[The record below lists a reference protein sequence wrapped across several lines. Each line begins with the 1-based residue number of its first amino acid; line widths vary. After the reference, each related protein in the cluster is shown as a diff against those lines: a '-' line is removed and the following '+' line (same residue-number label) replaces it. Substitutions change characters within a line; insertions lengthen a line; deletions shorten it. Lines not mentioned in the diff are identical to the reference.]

1 MNKKAS
7 AVNDGVVN
15 ARRQFLK
22 SAAWSAV
29 AASGTVLS
37 GCIGPS
43 GDSVYPDSA
52 ATLPPLALGASR
64 ALHFAMDFPDSSPE
78 DEYTLHL
85 PRGVKVALTPHTALS
100 LATFSGNAGLAS
112 AKGAY
117 QATHYAP
124 GVQLPSNAVARV
136 HVTRRTATMAPG
148 ARQMAVVH
156 ISVPATDLQYEMDRV
171 DQLRAAMGL
180 PVRTADQQPPYA
192 LAQAYGVLASALD
205 TAVSIVYHHPELM
218 AFEKQS
224 ATTVLA
230 HINASSYIP
239 ALAMMIKRKPGSD
252 GTASSWCLQDPV
264 IDAATGLPSRDDNG
278 NIICDCKVTDEIMG
292 FVRPVLTDVLRTVK
306 ADLALQDKL
315 WSSGKGLAA
324 VPAEPPA
331 RLNAGSS
338 GYRLATSVENNW
350 RCDGVS
356 FDVSLFDASKRTIKV
371 VMDNAY
377 LRYHCVAV
385 QFKDA
390 TGQVLSLGNAEWD
403 AAFNNTGINSAIR
416 FVNQGNVKL
425 QDDKLQMLDLLAPT
439 TTVFA
444 VPVKNGSLE
453 KYLTL
458 PPQASSATLALAS
471 LGVDSWG
478 KYPWA
483 DVLGVTATAGVNY
496 GMPTL
501 FLAMAAGETEN
512 ASLIGLL
519 KSDVGLMLDFVLQL
533 YKDIKEIVVLQNP
546 NSTEEQKNTARAN
559 AFGASL
565 HFMTDIADR
574 LVKLL
579 GNRTLTPRLLA
590 WVLLKMGATQLAE
603 AVPFVG
609 WALRAVSVTATIASL
624 TETTVE
630 VLTSSAERENIIS
643 IAMDLS
649 LSMNWDL
656 DDFQWPATATQY
668 QVQVWQAGQITR
680 QTDWTNLDDAARKGT
695 IVVPLRGLSSG
706 GSCRILVIFKGA
718 HDTVVGKG
726 YAATYLLSAATL
738 AGLKQGTK
746 EFAAIPAAIVDKLAP
761 LAGNAYKTTGALVAA
776 LEFRLGTNDATTY
789 RKSIAG
795 QLANVDIPLLLDSSG
810 SSGSV
815 GVECTIQEQLVS
827 LSPRTSY
834 VHKRVLQYGGG
845 GYSWLTT
852 AQARAVARPTC
863 DNAED
868 ALCELSSITVAQRS
882 GQLGYAWRAS
892 SAGLKVCGASAAS
905 TQVYTVQNIS
915 LGPVPGAQLRSLT
928 QGGQRCGIV
937 AGAGVVYDMM
947 GPADGSGANFLLDGR
962 ADGVHVRPLNN
973 TLGSAFELNQA
984 SKSFGTFPYLP
995 TAVVW
1000 HPAGY
1005 VIGVH
1010 AAQHKISVIDVNKP
1024 AGSDGQ
1030 ARPAVQYGG
1039 LGNRAGLIMQPVC
1052 IAATLSSVFLVLE
1065 AGSGR
1070 VQAFDV
1076 RGQPYFGYAQGT
1088 ASWFS
1093 LKSRGS
1099 TVQYLDMGVEATGY
1113 VYVLSRINNGL
1124 NATDFNLDI
1133 YSPSGDWLCA
1143 TNGFTAARMV
1153 VDLWRNVHTLNWETL
1168 RGQDGRTEPTV
1179 SEWVPD
1185 TPA

>member
-1 MNKKAS
+1 MKK
-7 AVNDGVVN
+7 NDPALNAAVN

-29 AASGTVLS
+29 GVSATALP
-37 GCIGPS
+37 GCVGPG
-43 GDSVYPDSA
+43 GDSASPASPPA
-52 ATLPPLALGASR
+52 RAPLALGPVR
-64 ALHFAMDFPDSSPE
+64 ALHFAMDFPDSLPE

-85 PRGVKVALTPHTALS
+85 PRGAKVSLSPHTALT
-100 LATFSGNAGLAS
+100 LATLSGNAGLAS

-117 QATHYAP
+117 QATHYAQ
-124 GVQLPSNAVARV
+124 GVQLPSNGVARV

-156 ISVPATDLQYEMDRV
+156 ISVPAADLQYEMDRV
-171 DQLRAAMGL
+171 DQLRASMGL
-180 PVRTADQQPPYA
+180 PARSADQQPPYA
-192 LAQAYGVLASALD
+192 LAQAYGVLASYVD

-218 AFEKQS
+218 SFEKQS
-224 ATTVLA
+224 AATVLA
-230 HINASSYIP
+230 HINSSSYLP
-239 ALAMMIKRKPGSD
+239 ALAMMIKRKPLSD
-252 GTASSWCLQDPV
+252 GTANSWCLQDPV
-264 IDAATGLPSRDDNG
+264 ISEATGLPLTDANG
-278 NIICDCKVTDEIMG
+278 NIIYDCKVTDEIMG

-324 VPAEPPA
+324 VPVEPPA

-338 GYRLATSVENNW
+338 GYRLATSLANGW
-350 RCDGVS
+350 RADGVT
-356 FDVSLFDASKRTIKV
+356 FDVSLFDASKRSIKV
-371 VMDNAY
+371 VMYNAF

-390 TGQVLSLGNAEWD
+390 TGRVLSLSDAEWD

-416 FVNQGNVKL
+416 SLNQIDVKL

-444 VPVKNGSLE
+444 IPVKDGSLE
-453 KYLTL
+453 KYITL
-458 PPQASSATLALAS
+458 PPQASSATVALAS

-501 FLAMAAGETEN
+501 FLALAAGETEN
-512 ASLIGLL
+512 ASLLGLL
-519 KSDVGLMLDFVLQL
+519 KSDVGLMFDFVSQL
-533 YKDIKEIVVLQNP
+533 YKDIKEIEVLLNP

-559 AFGASL
+559 AFGESL

-579 GNRTLTPRLLA
+579 GNKTLTPKLLV
-590 WVLLKMGATQLAE
+590 WLLTKMGAEELAE

-609 WALRAVSVTATIASL
+609 WVLRAVSVAANIASI

-630 VLTSSAERENIIS
+630 VLSSSAERENTIS

-656 DDFQWPATATQY
+656 DDFQWPATATHY
-668 QVQVWQAGQITR
+668 QVQVWQAGQVTR
-680 QTDWTNLDDAARKGT
+680 QTDWTNLDDVARKGT
-695 IVVPLRGLSSG
+695 IVVPLKGLSSG

-718 HDTVVGKG
+718 FDVVVGKG
-726 YAATYLLSAATL
+726 YAATYQPSAA
-738 AGLKQGTK
+738 AIEGLKQGTK
-746 EFAAIPAAIVDKLAP
+746 EFAAIPATIVAKLAP
-761 LAGNAYKTTGALVAA
+761 LANKAYKSTGALVAA
-776 LEFRLGTNDATTY
+776 LESCLGTNDATTY

-795 QLANVDIPLLLDSSG
+795 QLARIDIALLLDPSG
-810 SSGSV
+810 SSSDV
-815 GVECTIQEQLVS
+815 SVECTIQEQLV
-827 LSPRTSY
+827 LLTPKTSY
-834 VHKRVLQYGGG
+834 IHKRVLQYGGG
-845 GYSWLTT
+845 AYWWLNT

-863 DNAED
+863 DNAAD

-882 GQLGYAWRAS
+882 GQLGYAWRSS
-892 SAGLKVCGASAAS
+892 SAGLKVCGSSAAS

-928 QGGQRCGIV
+928 QSGQRCGII
-937 AGAGVVYDMM
+937 AGAGVVYQMM
-947 GPADGSGANFLLDGR
+947 GPVDGSGANFLLDGR

-973 TLGSAFELNQA
+973 TLDSAFELNQA
-984 SKSFGTFPYLP
+984 NQSFGTFPSLP

-1005 VIGVH
+1005 VIGVY
-1010 AAQHKISVIDVNKP
+1010 AAQHKIAVINVNKP
-1024 AGSDGQ
+1024 ALSDWQ

-1039 LGNRAGLIMQPVC
+1039 LGNRAGLIRQPVC

-1065 AGSGR
+1065 AGAGR

-1076 RGQPYFGYAQGT
+1076 QGQPYFGYATGT

-1093 LKSRGS
+1093 LKDRGS
-1099 TVQYLDMGVEATGY
+1099 TVQYLDMGVEAMGY

-1124 NATDFNLDI
+1124 NASDYNLDI
-1133 YSPSGDWLCA
+1133 YTPAGDWVCA
-1143 TNGFTAARMV
+1143 TNGFTAARMT

-1179 SEWVPD
+1179 SEWVPG
-1185 TPA
+1185 TAG